1 MREDQSP
8 RPVGLSVALAH
19 PALQR
24 ACAVA
29 AMFSDSLS
37 DKPGTDPALRQT
49 SRWTQTQAEAN
60 VYSFKQEP

>member
-1 MREDQSP
+1 MAWIGYERGPKSQ
-8 RPVGLSVALAH
+8 
-19 PALQR
+19 
-24 ACAVA
+24 ACGAVNSSGSSSTA
-29 AMFSDSLS
+29 ESMFSDSLS